1 MSLYDLKYLKT
12 ELYSYRAC
20 ERFFQSP
27 IDLEPLQSL
36 ILQKER
42 ENEDDG
48 DNSGTSSTKK
58 YTDFLLPLP
67 EHLQQTEIGV
77 PDPSVI
83 AQRRKESGIDNK
95 ISEPSKK
102 ARKELKARAEL
113 KNKLQI
119 RPGPSRKIKIA
130 PRPGGFT
137 QITDGE

>member
-1 MSLYDLKYLKT
+1 LSLYDLNSLKT
-12 ELYSYRAC
+12 ELYCYRAC

-42 ENEDDG
+42 ENEDG
-48 DNSGTSSTKK
+48 GANTGTSTTKK

-67 EHLQQTEIGV
+67 EHLQQTEVGI
-77 PDPSVI
+77 PDPTIV

-102 ARKELKARAEL
+102 AKKELKARAEL

-119 RPGPSRKIKIA
+119 RPGPTRKIKIA